1 MQPPQHSIRR
11 FSITTGVSIGVAGT
25 LLGFLVLFVP
35 PYPNVPL
42 LSLLVLLASFG
53 LLTYFSHC
61 LAHFIVGKIIGLK
74 FSYYVF
80 GASLKSKTNSQVIR
94 RLDVLLPRLGI
105 RLTRESRKNA
115 THRQRVLVFS
125 SGVIT
130 STLLP
135 LIPVTIGYL
144 TLPNP
149 MRTIPLLL
157 WIAYVI
163 FGAYFSPR
171 FGDLSRIKAPI

>member
-1 MQPPQHSIRR
+1 MQPPQHSMRR
-11 FSITTGVSIGVAGT
+11 FSITTGVSVGVTGT
-25 LLGFLVLFVP
+25 LLGFLVLLVP
-35 PYPNVPL
+35 PYPSVPL
-42 LSLLVLLASFG
+42 LSLLLLLASFG

-80 GASLKSKTNSQVIR
+80 GASLKTNSQVIR
-94 RLDVLLPRLGI
+94 RLDELLPRLGI
-105 RLTRESRKNA
+105 RLTSESRKNA

-171 FGDLSRIKAPI
+171 FGDLSRIKVPI